1 MFDSD
6 NCAETVTKSLTI
18 LRSAPESQRR
28 LYRSIYRKIM
38 IWSKSMKNLS
48 FIAAAGICA
57 SFAVATPASAA
68 VVACSVTDITPTAQ
82 ACAGFFAGNLI
93 SSSPADVTAQT
104 SALATLG
111 FTWDGSTVVET
122 LSGLNGS
129 HTVDFATLL
138 QGISYVAFHF
148 GNGQGGPGNGTA
160 FYRVDAGTGLD
171 VINLAYNASS
181 NARLYSTTPTTAV
194 PEPATWAM
202 MLAGMGLAGAA
213 MRRRKVRTTLSFF

>member
-1 MFDSD
+1 
-6 NCAETVTKSLTI
+6 
-18 LRSAPESQRR
+18 
-28 LYRSIYRKIM
+28 
-38 IWSKSMKNLS
+38 MKNLS
-48 FIAAAGICA
+48 FIAAAGISA
-57 SFAVATPASAA
+57 SFAFATPASAA

-82 ACAGFFAGNLI
+82 ACAGFFAGNLLNN
-93 SSSPADVTAQT
+93 ANVAAQQ
-104 SALATLG
+104 SALTSLG
-111 FTWDGSTVVET
+111 FAWDGTTILET
-122 LSGLNGS
+122 LSPLNGS
-129 HTVDFATLL
+129 HTVNFATLL

-213 MRRRKVRTTLSFF
+213 MRRRKVRTTLSFS

>member
-1 MFDSD
+1 M
-6 NCAETVTKSLTI
+6 NKLT
-18 LRSAPESQRR
+18 
-28 LYRSIYRKIM
+28 
-38 IWSKSMKNLS
+38 
-48 FIAAAGICA
+48 FIAATFAAATVISSPA
-57 SFAVATPASAA
+57 MAAKPLAVALATCAN
-68 VVACSVTDITPTAQ
+68 TDITPNAQ

-93 SSSPADVTAQT
+93 SSSPADILAQT
-104 SALATLG
+104 SALASLG
-111 FTWDGSTVVET
+111 FTWNGSTVVET
-122 LSGLNGS
+122 LSNLNGS

-160 FYRVDAGTGLD
+160 FYRLNAGTGLD

-213 MRRRKVRTTLSFF
+213 MRRRKVRTSLSFS